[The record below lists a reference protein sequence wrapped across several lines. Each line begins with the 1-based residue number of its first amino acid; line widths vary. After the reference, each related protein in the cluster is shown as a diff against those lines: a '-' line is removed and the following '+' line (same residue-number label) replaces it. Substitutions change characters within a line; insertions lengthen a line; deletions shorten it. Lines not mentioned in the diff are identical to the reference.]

1 MGKKNRHQK
10 EYDSVRPKESA
21 MPPLPEYEEGSLEA
35 RKADILEQVGREIA
49 DEGSESVQY
58 RSRADMMRNAF
69 YADDI
74 IGPLDQQPLD
84 NEEDVREEAL
94 ALQDTFNDGR
104 KKKGLRNWIETHRAA
119 CLAVALTVI
128 VLCGVLFALWLHSRS
143 SEMPGKGKAVSLD
156 ASSSN
161 NTAVS
166 EDASLAADDPLILNE
181 EADLNEL
188 IKKYFEARENRDI
201 DTYSSLRSYTDS
213 LEQAKLEAKSEY
225 IEGYRNLKCYTKKGP
240 YDNSY
245 MVYVSYD
252 LKLKEWEK
260 TVPALETL
268 VVCRKE
274 AEGDQPGELYVYSGS
289 FDEGVVDYIQAV
301 TAQDDVV
308 DLFKRIDT
316 EYQEIMDADPDYEEY
331 MASLKQLIRDGVGVR
346 LAAAADSKDD
356 TDAVSDN
363 ETDGDKENDAET
375 GEEQV
380 SENQAEPQPVVPS
393 EFEVEATTYVN
404 VRASDSENADRI
416 GNVGPGTRLTCKE
429 QLANGW
435 SHVIY
440 EGKDAYIKS
449 EYLTV
454 VGEELKVKGKVNV
467 ISTVNIRAKADINSE
482 LLGVAFA
489 GTTYDM
495 IEDEKDGWTAIV
507 YNGKQAFIKSEYLEV
522 Q

>member
-1 MGKKNRHQK
+1 MDNNNKDIQNSGAGTG
-10 EYDSVRPKESA
+10 PESA
-21 MPPLPEYEEGSLEA
+21 MPPLPEYEEGSLSA
-35 RKADILEQVGREIA
+35 SKADIMEQVNREISGEEA
-49 DEGSESVQY
+49 SKAAY
-58 RSRADMMRNAF
+58 AHRADLMRNAF
-69 YADDI
+69 YMDDI
-74 IGPLDQQPLD
+74 ISVEDDEKPEREDSSEEISELLD
-84 NEEDVREEAL
+84 NKG
-94 ALQDTFNDGR
+94 N
-104 KKKGLRNWIETHRAA
+104 KKQGKGLRAWIESHRAA
-119 CLAVALTVI
+119 CLAVGLFTILLV
-128 VLCGVLFALWLHSRS
+128 GVLLAVWLHSRN
-143 SEMPGKGKAVSLD
+143 SEIGPKGTAVSLD
-156 ASSSN
+156 NASAN
-161 NTAVS
+161 GA
-166 EDASLAADDPLILNE
+166 ASANQAEAEHDTLILNE

-188 IKKYFEARENRDI
+188 IKKYFTAREQEDI

-225 IEGYRNLKCYTKKGP
+225 IEGYRNIKCYTKKGP

-252 LKLKEWEK
+252 LKLKEWDQ

-268 VVCRKE
+268 VVCRE
-274 AEGDQPGELYVYSGS
+274 EGTEENPGKLYVYSGS
-289 FDEGVVDYIQAV
+289 FEDDVVEYIQKV

-308 DLFKRIDT
+308 DLFKRVDS
-316 EYQEIMDADPDYEEY
+316 EYQEIMDANPDYEEY

-346 LAAAADSKDD
+346 LAAVAEDD
-356 TDAVSDN
+356 KPEDEDEDTVS
-363 ETDGDKENDAET
+363 ENDADT
-375 GEEQV
+375 DDGEEEQGSVSQQQV
-380 SENQAEPQPVVPS
+380 QPS
-393 EFEVEATTYVN
+393 LEFEVEATTYVN
-404 VRASDSENADRI
+404 VRASDSEQADKV
-416 GNVGPGTRLTCKE
+416 GSVGPGTRLTCKE

-440 EGKDAYIKS
+440 EGNDAYIKS

-467 ISTVNIRAKADINSE
+467 ISTVNIRAKADINSD
-482 LLGVAFA
+482 LLGVAYA

>member
-1 MGKKNRHQK
+1 MGRKNRQK
-10 EYDSVRPKESA
+10 AEYDSVRREENA

-35 RKADILEQVGREIA
+35 RKADILEQVGREISDDA
-49 DEGSESVQY
+49 GESMQY
-58 RSRADMMRNAF
+58 RNRPDIMRNAF

-74 IGPLDQQPLD
+74 IGSVEQPD
-84 NEEDVREEAL
+84 TDDENYQEEAL
-94 ALQDTFNDGR
+94 ALQDAFDDGK
-104 KKKGLRNWIETHRAA
+104 KKKGLRNWIEAHRGA

-128 VLCGVLFALWLHSRS
+128 VLCGVLLAVWLHSKS
-143 SEMPGKGKAVSLD
+143 SEMPGKGVAVSLD
-156 ASSSN
+156 SASA
-161 NTAVS
+161 NTSTIS
-166 EDASLAADDPLILNE
+166 EDATLLANDPLTLNE

-188 IKKYFEARENRDI
+188 IKKYFGAREDRDI

-240 YDNSY
+240 YEDSY

-252 LKLKEWEK
+252 LKLKEWDK

-274 AEGDQPGELYVYSGS
+274 SVGDQPGELYVYSGS
-289 FDEGVVDYIQAV
+289 FDENAVDYIKAV

-346 LAAAADSKDD
+346 LAAAADSDD
-356 TDAVSDN
+356 DEDTVSDN
-363 ETDGDKENDAET
+363 EPDAGNEADT
-375 GEEQV
+375 GTEDDQV
-380 SENQAEPQPVVPS
+380 SEDQVKTEPAAPV

-416 GNVGPGTRLTCKE
+416 GNVGPGTKLTCKE